1 MYENMHTIENS
12 VLSSLSLRRDG
23 VPIYVQI
30 REQFLRA
37 IAGGA
42 LAPEA
47 RMPTMRQVAV
57 ALKVDLNTVRHAY
70 EDLQR
75 EGVITLRRGHGSF
88 VTGAPAPPSLAGDQH
103 LEDLARRVI
112 AQAMDAGVDPLKLAT
127 RIAGLITSQETSP

>member
-1 MYENMHTIENS
+1 MHTIEKS
-12 VLSSLSLRRDG
+12 VLNGLTLRRDG

-37 IAGGA
+37 ISSGA
-42 LAPEA
+42 LASGA

-88 VTGAPAPPSLAGDQH
+88 VTDAPAPTPIAGDPH
-103 LEDLARRVI
+103 VEDLARRVI
-112 AQAMDAGVDPLKLAT
+112 AQAMDAGVDPHKLAT
-127 RIAGLITSQETSP
+127 RIAGLITSSGDLKS

>member
-1 MYENMHTIENS
+1 MHTIEKS
-12 VLSSLSLRRDG
+12 ILDSLSLRRDG

-37 IAGGA
+37 IANGA
-42 LAPEA
+42 LASNA

-88 VTGAPAPPSLAGDQH
+88 VTGAPAPPSIAGDQNI
-103 LEDLARRVI
+103 EDLARRVI
-112 AQAMDAGVDPLKLAT
+112 AEAMDAGVDPLNLAT

>member
-1 MYENMHTIENS
+1 MHTLEKS
-12 VLSSLSLRRDG
+12 VLEGLSLRRDG

-37 IAGGA
+37 ISSGVLG
-42 LAPEA
+42 PNA

-57 ALKVDLNTVRHAY
+57 SLKVDLNTVRHAY

-88 VTGAPAPPSLAGDQH
+88 VTGAPAPPLIAGDQP

-112 AQAMDAGVDPLKLAT
+112 AQAMDAGVDPLSLAT